1 MTILEAMEA
10 RHSVRAYTDRPIE
23 PEILEK
29 LNAELAAC
37 NEAGG
42 LQMRLVAEEPKA
54 FSSFLAK
61 YGKFSGVRNYV
72 AVAGKPA
79 DDLYERAGYFGER
92 FVLFAQS
99 LGLNSCWVALT
110 FKKSAAKRYAKIQ
123 KGEKLVC
130 AIALGCGATQGV
142 PHKSK
147 PAEEVASAENPP
159 EWFARGVRAA
169 LLAPTAVNQQK
180 FRFTLEGGGKVHAES
195 LGGFYGDIDL
205 GIVKYHFELGA
216 GKENFQWA

>member
-79 DDLYERAGYFGER
+79 DDLYERAGYFGESICAVAR
-92 FVLFAQS
+92 FEQL
-99 LGLNSCWVALT
+99 LGGAHL
-110 FKKSAAKRYAKIQ
+110 Q
-123 KGEKLVC
+123 KERGKAVC
-130 AIALGCGATQGV
+130 KDTERG
-142 PHKSK
+142 K
-147 PAEEVASAENPP
+147 
-159 EWFARGVRAA
+159 ARLRDRARLRRDAGRAA
-169 LLAPTAVNQQK
+169 
-180 FRFTLEGGGKVHAES
+180 
-195 LGGFYGDIDL
+195 
-205 GIVKYHFELGA
+205 
-216 GKENFQWA
+216 